1 MKQIFRKANRRLSL
15 GNTAALLVATSLVG
29 QVLGFLRVK
38 LINANFSAL
47 GPDSTDAFF
56 AAFKIPD
63 FFYFTIAAGALGVA
77 FMPVLADHLQK
88 HDRKGVWEL
97 STSLLNFLAIIMFV
111 VGLGIFIFAEPIIHG
126 LVAPNLEPK
135 QLSNAV
141 TIMRLIAFNPL
152 LFTVS
157 GILMSVQQTF
167 GRFFFFAVAPLIYN
181 TSIIASIF
189 IFRDNI
195 GLVGLGIGALIGAL
209 LQLAIAAIGLKG
221 LHFKYH
227 KLINFRAPDFK
238 KILKLLPPRSI
249 DQGITSINSIVA
261 TNFARRL
268 GTGNVSFYENAYTLH
283 TAPTLLIGT
292 SISTAV
298 FPRLNNSVARGN
310 MNAFRQEFL
319 KILRII
325 IWVTVPVVI
334 VCFFGRGYLARM
346 IFSRNA
352 PEIAA
357 IFGFLTGAIF
367 FRTVYTIVSRYFYAQ
382 KDTWTPLIDT
392 LLAFV
397 LFVYLVS
404 IFSKPSSYGIT
415 GIALAEAIVAGFQLF
430 ILTTIMV
437 MRDHK
442 LFDKKFIAGLG
453 KIVSVTGFTVLAA
466 YIMVSLFPLG
476 STDTGF
482 ITLTAKMSLI
492 AGVTFSVY
500 LFFSSLFGLEET
512 VPVFRKAR
520 AVWRTILRPIKVEL

>member
-1 MKQIFRKANRRLSL
+1 
-15 GNTAALLVATSLVG
+15 
-29 QVLGFLRVK
+29 
-38 LINANFSAL
+38 
-47 GPDSTDAFF
+47 
-56 AAFKIPD
+56 
-63 FFYFTIAAGALGVA
+63 
-77 FMPVLADHLQK
+77 
-88 HDRKGVWEL
+88 
-97 STSLLNFLAIIMFV
+97 
-111 VGLGIFIFAEPIIHG
+111 
-126 LVAPNLEPK
+126 
-135 QLSNAV
+135 
-141 TIMRLIAFNPL
+141 
-152 LFTVS
+152 
-157 GILMSVQQTF
+157 
-167 GRFFFFAVAPLIYN
+167 
-181 TSIIASIF
+181 
-189 IFRDNI
+189 
-195 GLVGLGIGALIGAL
+195 
-209 LQLAIAAIGLKG
+209 
-221 LHFKYH
+221 
-227 KLINFRAPDFK
+227 
-238 KILKLLPPRSI
+238 
-249 DQGITSINSIVA
+249 
-261 TNFARRL
+261 
-268 GTGNVSFYENAYTLH
+268 
-283 TAPTLLIGT
+283 
-292 SISTAV
+292 
-298 FPRLNNSVARGN
+298 
-310 MNAFRQEFL
+310 
-319 KILRII
+319 
-325 IWVTVPVVI
+325 
-334 VCFFGRGYLARM
+334 M

-512 VPVFRKAR
+512 VPVFRKAH